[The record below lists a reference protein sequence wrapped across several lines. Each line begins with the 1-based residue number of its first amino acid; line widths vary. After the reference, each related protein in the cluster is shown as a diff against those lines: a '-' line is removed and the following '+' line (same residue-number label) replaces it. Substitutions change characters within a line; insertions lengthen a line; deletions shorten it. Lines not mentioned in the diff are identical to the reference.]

1 LLVWV
6 VAVAVAKV
14 LFLAILEVQ
23 GVVVQS
29 WVRLEQVV
37 WR

>member
-1 LLVWV
+1 V
-6 VAVAVAKV
+6 VAVAVAKIAQ